1 MCSQD
6 NGPGVVTVAER
17 VGETKFE
24 KRFVLGK
31 QVCAFNVLD
40 IIAQVIRTLG
50 LWVIASWALSETA
63 IVAAPSTITFAPLE
77 FVG

>member
-1 MCSQD
+1 VCSQD
-6 NGPGVVTVAER
+6 NGPGVVTVAEH

-40 IIAQVIRTLG
+40 IIAQVSCTLG
-50 LWVIASWALSETA
+50 LWVIASWALSETT